1 MTTKKTWQET
11 LREYNEMVAEM
22 NASRAAVDA
31 ARASLPKFKTG
42 GKGGVSAALM
52 ENGTVK
58 LAKEGSYD
66 FTLSLDDAIHVAR
79 WILAN
84 ADPEED
90 YRWTT

>member
-42 GKGGVSAALM
+42 GKGGVAASLT
-52 ENGTVK
+52 ETGTVK

-66 FTLSLDDAIHVAR
+66 FHLPLNDAIHIAR
-79 WILAN
+79 WILEN
-84 ADPEED
+84 ADTEED